1 MTAQITEILKN
12 CPPDQKKM
20 IGEMV
25 NKFTE
30 LVKAGKTNEAMNYLM
45 HMRKTAQEKLQ
56 KQN

>member
-30 LVKAGKTNEAMNYLM
+30 LVKAGNTNEAMKYLM
-45 HMRKTAQEKLQ
+45 HMRKTAQEKL
-56 KQN
+56 KT